1 VYRKQVRRRRAV
13 LALLVIG
20 CFVLLT
26 ASFGQRSS
34 FVSSTFS
41 TVFGPF
47 EEGATRA
54 LKPARDLINWFDE
67 TFEARGENKRLRA
80 ELEKARAEAVA
91 GQAARQE
98 NEQLRDLL
106 RLSEAGEIPSGFEP
120 VTARVIARSPSP
132 WTGTVTID
140 RGSSDGVSEGDPVI
154 NEDGLVGQISAVY
167 GGSAMVLL
175 ISDPS
180 SRISGKVVPSGVQ
193 GILQPEIG
201 NPKELVL
208 GFLDRSD
215 QVRAGSSVVTAG
227 WRTEKRESRFP
238 PNIPVGV
245 VTRAPLIEQEASQQ
259 VFVRPHADLTRLD
272 FVSVLTG
279 GRRG

>member
-1 VYRKQVRRRRAV
+1 M

-20 CFVLLT
+20 CFILLT
-26 ASFGQRSS
+26 ASFGQRSN
-34 FVSSTFS
+34 FIQSTVS

-47 EEGATRA
+47 EDGASRA

-67 TFEARGENKRLRA
+67 TFEARGENERLRA
-80 ELEKARAEAVA
+80 ELEEARAEAIA

-98 NEQLRDLL
+98 NEQLRDQQGLA
-106 RLSEAGEIPSGFEP
+106 EAGIIPSGYEQ
-120 VTARVIARSPSP
+120 VTARVIARSGSP
-132 WTGTVTID
+132 WTGTVTVD
-140 RGSSDGVSEGDPVI
+140 RGSSDGVEVGNPVI
-154 NEDGLVGQISAVY
+154 NGDGLVGQVTAVY
-167 GGSAMVLL
+167 GGSSLVLL

-193 GILQPEIG
+193 GILQPEVG
-201 NPKELVL
+201 NPEGLVL
-208 GFLDRSD
+208 GFLDRAE

-227 WRTEKRESRFP
+227 WRSENRASRFP
-238 PNIPVGV
+238 PNLPVGV

-259 VFVRPHADLTRLD
+259 VFVRPHADLGRLD

-279 GRRG
+279 GWRN